1 MSNVVDDV
9 RLGTFENMRSPL
21 ATRLA
26 ASALTFVLLGSAAGC
41 ATGPGASDPAPTS
54 TATSTPEP
62 SPSATTPSTEPVPSA
77 EPTPSP
83 SPEFGAFSFEQ
94 LAQICIDATVSTF
107 ASDVVFDVPGTR
119 VEQRTVTPEWL
130 VIVPAAT
137 MGYQGQSVCTIDG
150 TPDAPQM
157 ELGSGSIEQLPEEQI
172 QNLIRGE
179 NEGGDR

>member
-1 MSNVVDDV
+1 
-9 RLGTFENMRSPL
+9 MRSPL

-26 ASALTFVLLGSAAGC
+26 ASALAIVVLGGAAGC
-41 ATGPGASDPAPTS
+41 AADQGASNPVPTS
-54 TATSTPEP
+54 TATSTPD
-62 SPSATTPSTEPVPSA
+62 STPTPTDAPTETPTAQPTPTA
-77 EPTPSP
+77 EPTESP
-83 SPEFGAFSFEQ
+83 APEFGAFTFEQ

-107 ASDVVFDVPGTR
+107 APDVVFDVPNTR
-119 VEQRTVTPEWL
+119 IEQRVVSPEWL

-137 MGYQGQSVCTIDG
+137 MGYQGQSVCTIGG
-150 TPDAPQM
+150 TPAAPEM

>member
-1 MSNVVDDV
+1 
-9 RLGTFENMRSPL
+9 MRSPL

-26 ASALTFVLLGSAAGC
+26 ASALAIVLLGGVAGC
-41 ATGPGASDPAPTS
+41 AADPGASEPVPTS
-54 TATSTPEP
+54 TATSTPDP
-62 SPSATTPSTEPVPSA
+62 TPTTPATTA
-77 EPTPSP
+77 EPTPVPTASP

-94 LAQICIDATVSTF
+94 LAQICIDATVSSY
-107 ASDVVFDVPGTR
+107 APDVVFDAPNTR
-119 VEQRTVTPEWL
+119 IERRIVTPEWL

-137 MGYQGQSVCTIDG
+137 MGYQGQSVCTIGG
-150 TPDAPQM
+150 TPAEHQL

>member
-1 MSNVVDDV
+1 
-9 RLGTFENMRSPL
+9 MRSPL

-26 ASALTFVLLGSAAGC
+26 ASALAIVVLATAAGC
-41 ATGPGASDPAPTS
+41 AADAGATAPAPTS

-62 SPSATTPSTEPVPSA
+62 TPSATVPTA
-77 EPTPSP
+77 EPTPTAEP
-83 SPEFGAFSFEQ
+83 SATPGPEFGAFTFEQ

-107 ASDVVFDVPGTR
+107 APDVVFDAPNTR
-119 VEQRTVTPEWL
+119 IEQRIVAPEWL

-137 MGYQGQSVCTIDG
+137 MGYQGQSVCTIGG
-150 TPDAPQM
+150 TPDAPEM